1 MERWI
6 SKVCTR
12 KRKSL
17 NILECFDKCNE
28 PITIVGW
35 IIMAEVSSLQSLSME
50 CHCSA

>member
-17 NILECFDKCNE
+17 KILECFDNCKE
-28 PITIVGW
+28 LITMEGW
-35 IIMAEVSSLQSLSME
+35 IIMA
-50 CHCSA
+50 